1 MVFRGVVDNLLK
13 SYLNGR
19 EQFVCINRSYSTTK
33 TIQFGVPRGSNL
45 GPIFFSFYVN
55 DTFNI
60 FDFNPVLYAD
70 DTCLCTKASE
80 GKH

>member
-1 MVFRGVVDNLLK
+1 MVFRGVEDNLFK

-19 EQFVCINRSYSTTK
+19 KQFVCINRSYSTTK

-45 GPIFFSFYVN
+45 GPIFFCIYVN

-60 FDFNPVLYAD
+60 FDFNLVLYAD
-70 DTCLCTKASE
+70 DTCLCIKASKE
-80 GKH
+80 KD